1 MDTRNA
7 TMTAAKKTALTGIFA
22 ALTLALSF
30 IERIICAALP
40 LPPGV
45 RPGLSNVAVMFTC
58 AALGLPFALGIILI
72 KAGFIALTSG
82 AAAGFISVC
91 GGVLSVLCVYLLIK
105 LFRNKLSYLGV
116 SAVSAVMHN
125 MGQTAAACVLV
136 GSALYLWTAPLLAL
150 TGAAFGCVTGMLL
163 NAVMPALLKLT
174 HSNDTNEQT
183 ED

>member
-1 MDTRNA
+1 MNTRNDSLS
-7 TMTAAKKTALTGIFA
+7 AAKKTALTGMFA

-30 IERIICAALP
+30 IERMLCAALP

-58 AALGLPFALGIILI
+58 AALGLPFALGIILV
-72 KAGFIALTSG
+72 KAGFIALTNG
-82 AAAGFISVC
+82 AVAGFISLS
-91 GGVLSVLCVYLLIK
+91 GGVLSVLCVQLLIK
-105 LFRNKLSYLGV
+105 LFHNKMSYLGV

-125 MGQTAAACVLV
+125 AGQIAAASLAV
-136 GSALYLWTAPLLAL
+136 GSALYLWTAPLLAA

-174 HSNDTNEQT
+174 NSKHINEQT